1 MGLQYKPVNKQT
13 EQELQMQS
21 QQELQKV
28 EVFDI
33 VEKRNELT
41 TQLTDSKEVDDIV
54 STICVNDPN
63 TIVTFGGEV
72 AEEISKCSDQILNSV
87 NMNQI
92 NDSGE
97 LLTQLGKIMDKF
109 DLQEVAAPEQKKGIF
124 GKIFGNIQSQ
134 LDQLLAKYHTMGDEV
149 DKIYVKLKQ
158 YESEITQSNKKLN
171 TMFQANVNY
180 YQQLVKYIL
189 AGEQGVKEIDDYLEQ
204 MRTEYEQTQ
213 DNMLQLDINN
223 LEQAKTMLEQR
234 VMDLRMAE
242 NVAMQSVPMIK
253 SMEYSNLN
261 LIRKIN
267 SAFIVTLPVF
277 KQALT
282 QAILLK
288 RQRVQAQA
296 MQALDERTNEMLLKN
311 AQNTAAQTK
320 LTAQLASGS
329 SVKIETLEQ
338 TWKIIVNGIEETKQ
352 IQENAK
358 KKRQEDTIRLNQLK
372 EDFKQKMSAPIK

>member
-13 EQELQMQS
+13 EQELQP
-21 QQELQKV
+21 QQEVQKV

-189 AGEQGVKEIDDYLEQ
+189 AGEQGVKEIDAYLDQ